1 MYFRLKMNGTLGNIY
16 QNLTCTKLLAILDVS
31 GSFSGYYSH
40 IIMYFLSGE
49 LNKALES
56 ADQAILLDFTNPVSF
71 SVTLPSHQ
79 QPTVHFLGLN
89 FSSNPLTGAHEIVA
103 VFFECRAFGS
113 AREKIEEGIS
123 RS

>member
-1 MYFRLKMNGTLGNIY
+1 MNMYFRFKLHGTLRNIY
-16 QNLTCTKLLAILDVS
+16 QNLTCIKSLAILDVS

-89 FSSNPLTGAHEIVA
+89 FSSNPLTEAH
-103 VFFECRAFGS
+103 
-113 AREKIEEGIS
+113 
-123 RS
+123 

>member
-1 MYFRLKMNGTLGNIY
+1 MHQITRNPGRNI
-16 QNLTCTKLLAILDVS
+16 S
-31 GSFSGYYSH
+31 GSSSGYYLH

-79 QPTVHFLGLN
+79 QPTVYFLGLN
-89 FSSNPLTGAHEIVA
+89 LSSNPLTGAHQI
-103 VFFECRAFGS
+103 F
-113 AREKIEEGIS
+113 
-123 RS
+123 

>member
-1 MYFRLKMNGTLGNIY
+1 
-16 QNLTCTKLLAILDVS
+16 
-31 GSFSGYYSH
+31 
-40 IIMYFLSGE
+40 MYFLSGE

-103 VFFECRAFGS
+103 VFFRMWGIWK
-113 AREKIEEGIS
+113 REGKIKEGMS
-123 RS
+123 SS

>member
-1 MYFRLKMNGTLGNIY
+1 MHKITRNPVRNI
-16 QNLTCTKLLAILDVS
+16 S
-31 GSFSGYYSH
+31 GSFSEYYSH

-49 LNKALES
+49 LNKALKS
-56 ADQAILLDFTNPVSF
+56 ADQAFLLDFTNPVSF

-89 FSSNPLTGAHEIVA
+89 FSSNPLTGSHEIVA

-113 AREKIEEGIS
+113 AREKIEEGMS

>member
-1 MYFRLKMNGTLGNIY
+1 MNMHFRLKFHGTLRNIY
-16 QNLTCTKLLAILDVS
+16 QNLTCIKLFAILDVS

-79 QPTVHFLGLN
+79 QATVHFLGLN
-89 FSSNPLTGAHEIVA
+89 FSSNPLIEAH
-103 VFFECRAFGS
+103 
-113 AREKIEEGIS
+113 
-123 RS
+123 